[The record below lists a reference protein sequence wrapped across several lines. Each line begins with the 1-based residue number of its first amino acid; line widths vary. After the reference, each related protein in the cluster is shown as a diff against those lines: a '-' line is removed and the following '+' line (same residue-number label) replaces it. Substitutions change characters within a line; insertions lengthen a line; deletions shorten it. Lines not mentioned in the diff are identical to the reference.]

1 MSLSDG
7 DAAKRS
13 VGFREVPEMVACGLG
28 PAGWGREIYYSWC
41 TWAVSRKRRPERLAS
56 NGPATKITMP

>member
-28 PAGWGREIYYSWC
+28 PAGWWREIYYS
-41 TWAVSRKRRPERLAS
+41 
-56 NGPATKITMP
+56 